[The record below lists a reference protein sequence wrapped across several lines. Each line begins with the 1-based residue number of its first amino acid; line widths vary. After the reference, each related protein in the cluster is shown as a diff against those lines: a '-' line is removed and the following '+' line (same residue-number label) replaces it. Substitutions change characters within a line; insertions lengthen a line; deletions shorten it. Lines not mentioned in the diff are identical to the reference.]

1 MKKIT
6 AILTLIFVVSLSLG
20 TEAAIGDVP
29 ESQKK
34 EVEHLLEFVS
44 TSDCEFE
51 RNGKKHPGEKASS
64 HMNRKYNHFRD
75 KITTTEE
82 FIEYSGTKSTRSG
95 EEYLIYCGTSDPIK
109 SKDWLLEEL
118 RVYRQKDTR

>member
-6 AILTLIFVVSLSLG
+6 AIITIMFVTSIGLG
-20 TEAAIGDVP
+20 GAAALADVP

-95 EEYLIYCGTSDPIK
+95 EEYLIYCGTSDPIT

>member
-20 TEAAIGDVP
+20 TEAAFGDVP

-118 RVYRQKDTR
+118 RVYRQKDAR

>member
-20 TEAAIGDVP
+20 TEAAFGDVP

-75 KITTTEE
+75 KITTNEE

-95 EEYLIYCGTSDPIK
+95 EEYLIYCGTADPIK

-118 RVYRQKDTR
+118 RVHRQKDVR